1 MGNKESEREVER
13 QREGK
18 GEKTEGDRERQGAA
32 SSEVES
38 REGQEALS
46 KARER
51 LEVGGTCLLKGHL
64 IVWIHLAP

>member
-1 MGNKESEREVER
+1 MGNKESEAEVER

-18 GEKTEGDRERQGAA
+18 GEKTEGDRERQRAA

-51 LEVGGTCLLKGHL
+51 LEVGVACFLKGHP
-64 IVWIHLAP
+64 IVWVHLAP